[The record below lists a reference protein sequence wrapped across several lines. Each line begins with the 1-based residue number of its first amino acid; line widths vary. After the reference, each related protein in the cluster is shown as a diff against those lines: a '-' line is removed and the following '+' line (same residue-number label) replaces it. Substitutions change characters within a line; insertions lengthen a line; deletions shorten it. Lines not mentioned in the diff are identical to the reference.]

1 MNSIVWAPVYELHH
15 SDSVVVTAMIRS
27 GLFFI
32 MPSVGHPAALKF
44 RLSILRILFRYQCLT
59 PSNRDC
65 LYHFHS
71 SFWLWFQDL
80 NFSPLVQ
87 RSEEETVLINNK
99 SVTKAGNNAAQLPGD
114 LFYLSLH
121 LDTNAVLTF
130 RELAGLQ
137 TFRWSRSLKVST
149 TNFAAAVD
157 KLNFQWKVYAV
168 MHEHMPFRSH
178 QSGAFEQL
186 SSGACT
192 RTPDKLV
199 EQIKLLWVRLWA
211 GHIAK
216 LIRKATI
223 IHILRTDHWT
233 RIIIFYRGT
242 CSFQSSDYLSDSD
255 SLVKL
260 DAFVRR
266 LGVAYR
272 RVSSIIIRHTSEMS
286 SFLVRLFLAQMG
298 CPTAVA
304 SMEAVD
310 NLV

>member
-1 MNSIVWAPVYELHH
+1 
-15 SDSVVVTAMIRS
+15 
-27 GLFFI
+27 

-137 TFRWSRSLKVST
+137 TFRWSRSLKFPPPTFPLRLTNLIFNGKCTPLCMST
-149 TNFAAAVD
+149 CLFGRTSRVLLSNSHRAHARERQISWLS
-157 KLNFQWKVYAV
+157 KLNCFGFAC
-168 MHEHMPFRSH
+168 
-178 QSGAFEQL
+178 EQ
-186 SSGACT
+186 
-192 RTPDKLV
+192 V
-199 EQIKLLWVRLWA
+199 
-211 GHIAK
+211 
-216 LIRKATI
+216 
-223 IHILRTDHWT
+223 
-233 RIIIFYRGT
+233 
-242 CSFQSSDYLSDSD
+242 
-255 SLVKL
+255 
-260 DAFVRR
+260 
-266 LGVAYR
+266 
-272 RVSSIIIRHTSEMS
+272 TSPNW
-286 SFLVRLFLAQMG
+286 FGKQQ
-298 CPTAVA
+298 
-304 SMEAVD
+304 
-310 NLV
+310 